1 MQWVSNSRVWDWLGF
16 CQLGLGSGPVF
27 VFLKVEFGFY
37 PVGFLVLDG
46 FQNPRKR
53 HILEQYNLKTLMHLY
68 YLFSNHFESILQ
80 ENFCSKD
87 KEFYQSL

>member
-53 HILEQYNLKTLMHLY
+53 HILEKNLEVFKFLQTLIKFLI
-68 YLFSNHFESILQ
+68 FGTKILM
-80 ENFCSKD
+80 
-87 KEFYQSL
+87 